1 MKQEV
6 KEIPFNGSTL
16 LGIRDENG
24 QVWLAVKKACLD
36 IGLSEG
42 QAQRQITNIQKDLV
56 FCEGVANLQFLSN
69 GGKQKTTCVKEKFVT
84 LWLAK
89 ISLTPSM
96 QKKNPEAVQKLLT
109 YQLEAADVLH
119 KAFYETEEQKSTF
132 NARMG
137 LEGRIEGM
145 QIQINNMENMM
156 CEQMEKLDSVI
167 DNMTLSTRQQ
177 QKLLTYQLEAA
188 DVLHKAFYE
197 TEEQKSTFNARM
209 GLEGRIEGMQI
220 QINNMENM
228 MCEQMEKLD
237 SVIDNMTLSTRQQ
250 QKLYKA
256 AKDRINHLLGGAHS
270 PEYKENAKS
279 YFINLW
285 NGLKALYG
293 CASYKDL
300 NPKYY
305 DVAFDYI
312 SEWEYVE
319 A

>member
-69 GGKQKTTCVKEKFVT
+69 GGKQKTTCIKEKFVT

-119 KAFYETEEQKSTF
+119 KAFYETDKQKSTF

-156 CEQMEKLDSVI
+156 CEQMEKLDSV
-167 DNMTLSTRQQ
+167 M
-177 QKLLTYQLEAA
+177 
-188 DVLHKAFYE
+188 
-197 TEEQKSTFNARM
+197 
-209 GLEGRIEGMQI
+209 
-220 QINNMENM
+220 
-228 MCEQMEKLD
+228 
-237 SVIDNMTLSTRQQ
+237 DNMTLSTRQQ

-270 PEYKENAKS
+270 SEYKENAKS

-319 A
+319 T

>member
-1 MKQEV
+1 MKTEV

-16 LGIRDENG
+16 LGIKDQNG
-24 QVWLAVKKACLD
+24 QVWLAIRKTCAD
-36 IGLSEG
+36 IGLSDG
-42 QAQRQITNIQKDLV
+42 QTRRQLANLKDDLIFKKAITNLRYP
-56 FCEGVANLQFLSN
+56 SN
-69 GGKQKTTCVKEKFVT
+69 GGEQETTCINEKFVT

-89 ISLTPSM
+89 ISLTPAM
-96 QKKNPEAVQKLLT
+96 QKKNPEAVKKLLE

-119 KAFYETEEQKSTF
+119 KAFYETEEQKDDFHSKL
-132 NARMG
+132 G

-156 CEQMEKLDSVI
+156 CEQMEKLDSV
-167 DNMTLSTRQQ
+167 M
-177 QKLLTYQLEAA
+177 
-188 DVLHKAFYE
+188 
-197 TEEQKSTFNARM
+197 
-209 GLEGRIEGMQI
+209 
-220 QINNMENM
+220 
-228 MCEQMEKLD
+228 
-237 SVIDNMTLSTRQQ
+237 DNMTLSTRQQ

-312 SEWEYVE
+312 SAWEYVE
-319 A
+319 V

>member
-1 MKQEV
+1 MKTEI
-6 KEIPFNGSTL
+6 KEIPFSDGSL
-16 LGIRDENG
+16 LGIKTEDG
-24 QVWLAVKKACLD
+24 KVWLGVRKACRD
-36 IGLSEG
+36 IGLTDA
-42 QAQRQITNIQKDLV
+42 QAQAEVKKIESAIRFKGNWVKFDTVQKEGNRDVKRNIVIL
-56 FCEGVANLQFLSN
+56 A
-69 GGKQKTTCVKEKFVT
+69 EKFVP
-84 LWLAK
+84 LWLAQ
-89 ISLTPSM
+89 INLTPSM

-156 CEQMEKLDSVI
+156 CEQMEKLDSV
-167 DNMTLSTRQQ
+167 M
-177 QKLLTYQLEAA
+177 
-188 DVLHKAFYE
+188 
-197 TEEQKSTFNARM
+197 
-209 GLEGRIEGMQI
+209 
-220 QINNMENM
+220 
-228 MCEQMEKLD
+228 
-237 SVIDNMTLSTRQQ
+237 DNMTLSTRQQ

-256 AKDRINHLLGGAHS
+256 TKDRINHLLGGAHS

-285 NGLKALYG
+285 NGLKTLYG